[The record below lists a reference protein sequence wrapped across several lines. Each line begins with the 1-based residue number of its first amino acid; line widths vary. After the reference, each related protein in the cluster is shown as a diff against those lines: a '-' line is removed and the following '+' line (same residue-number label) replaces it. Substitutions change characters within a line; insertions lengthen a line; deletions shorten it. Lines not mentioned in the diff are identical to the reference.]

1 MTLLFIPSLLS
12 GDFRSFAIKSGVVVL
27 FWFIVIIASMVDL
40 IAGIAAS
47 RRTGDYKTH
56 SYGLRK
62 TLIKDLQ
69 YFGVLVMLLLID
81 VITSALG
88 DYIALF
94 QIPIASIAGVL
105 CITIIE
111 ALSVR
116 ENIQRGRSAD
126 ENKIDDIEAVAKVI
140 VTLIGTD
147 KAKAT
152 MKKVEEIIE
161 NKKV

>member
-1 MTLLFIPSLLS
+1 MICFIPSLLE

-81 VITSALG
+81 IVTSALG
-88 DYIALF
+88 DYIAIF
-94 QIPIASIAGVL
+94 QIPITSIAGVL

-111 ALSVR
+111 YLSVR
-116 ENIQRGRSAD
+116 ENIQRGRTPE
-126 ENKIDDIEAVAKVI
+126 ENKIDDVETMAKTI
-140 VTLIGTD
+140 ISLAGNK

-152 MKKVEEIIE
+152 MKKVEELIE